1 MKESTRHKWLIIIMN
16 TNEVPQSQILAN
28 RNFIAGRPKA
38 NFLFLVVLC
47 AFVALSGI
55 GILFVIVRLV
65 Q

>member
-38 NFLFLVVLC
+38 KFLFWVVLC
-47 AFVALSGI
+47 VFVALSII
-55 GILFVIVRLV
+55 GILFVRLRLA